1 MESKHARRR
10 RRSDFAYLAP
20 SVLGLFRGG
29 IPKSRTKCKVT
40 TMTAIEDRFANMA
53 LLIDQS
59 CALLDARGV
68 VVAAND
74 KMFALLGQQIAT
86 YPMERFIRHQDFV
99 ETLRAARE
107 DGQVSELTYTRTD
120 NLRRQLHLRVAP
132 FELDHVLV
140 VIVDETDMISIDRI
154 RSDFVANVSHELR
167 SPLSAVAGFIE
178 TLRDGAGEDRQTR
191 DKFLAIMQAEAER
204 MQRLIDDLLSLS
216 RVEAMEHQKPND
228 IVDLHALLEQTVAA
242 LSAQAM
248 AKQMSF
254 AWHLEAPLGPDTCCV
269 LGMADELR
277 QVFQNLIENA
287 IRYGFAGSV
296 IELVLTAEPG
306 QPDFLRVE
314 VRNQGP
320 VIEKRDIGRL
330 TERFYRIDA
339 GRAQEMGGTGLGLAI
354 VKHIVNRHQGRLRI
368 DSSPENTRFCVTLSR
383 HA

>member
-1 MESKHARRR
+1 
-10 RRSDFAYLAP
+10 
-20 SVLGLFRGG
+20 
-29 IPKSRTKCKVT
+29 
-40 TMTAIEDRFANMA
+40 MTPVEDRFANMA
-53 LLIDQS
+53 LLIGEA
-59 CALLDARGV
+59 CALLNARGV
-68 VVAAND
+68 VVAANQP
-74 KMFALLGQQIAT
+74 MFGLLGQRIAN

-107 DGQVSELTYTRTD
+107 DGRVSELSYTRTD
-120 NLRRQLHLRVAP
+120 KLRRQLHLRVAP
-132 FELDHVLV
+132 FEREHVLV
-140 VIVDETDMISIDRI
+140 VIVDKTDTISIDRI

-167 SPLSAVAGFIE
+167 SPLSAVSGFIE

-254 AWHLEAPLGPDTCCV
+254 AWHLEAPLGPDACCV

-296 IELVLTAEPG
+296 IELGLTAEPG

-368 DSSPENTRFCVTLSR
+368 ASSPENTRFCVTLSR

>member
-1 MESKHARRR
+1 
-10 RRSDFAYLAP
+10 
-20 SVLGLFRGG
+20 
-29 IPKSRTKCKVT
+29 
-40 TMTAIEDRFANMA
+40 MTPVEDRFANMA
-53 LLIDQS
+53 LLIGEA
-59 CALLDARGV
+59 CALLNARGV
-68 VVAAND
+68 VVAANQP
-74 KMFALLGQQIAT
+74 MFGLLGQRIAN

-107 DGQVSELTYTRTD
+107 DGRVSELSYTRTD
-120 NLRRQLHLRVAP
+120 KLRRQLHLRVAP
-132 FELDHVLV
+132 FEREHVLV
-140 VIVDETDMISIDRI
+140 VIVDKTDTISIDRI

-167 SPLSAVAGFIE
+167 SPLSAVSGFIE

-216 RVEAMEHQKPND
+216 RVEAMEHHTPND
-228 IVDLHALLEQTVAA
+228 KVDLHALLEQTIAA

-248 AKQMSF
+248 AKQMRF
-254 AWHLEAPLGPDTCCV
+254 AWHLEAPLGPDACCV

-287 IRYGFAGSV
+287 IRYGDAGSV
-296 IELVLTAEPG
+296 IELGFMPEPD
-306 QPDFLRVE
+306 QPGFLRVE
-314 VRNQGP
+314 VLNQGP
-320 VIEKRDIGRL
+320 VIEKQDIARL

-339 GRAQEMGGTGLGLAI
+339 GRARDMGGTGLGLAI

-368 DSSPENTRFCVTLSR
+368 ASSPENTRFCVTLRR